1 MTNINFDIPKSSFVS
16 IKVYDI
22 TGKEVE
28 TLVNENMQA
37 GKYQTQ
43 WNGSIYSSGVYFYKM
58 IVRHGGS
65 STGEFTDTKRMIMI
79 K

>member
-1 MTNINFDIPKSSFVS
+1 MS

-43 WNGSIYSSGVYFYKM
+43 WNGSMYSSGVYFYK
-58 IVRHGGS
+58 I
-65 STGEFTDTKRMIMI
+65 TAGEFNETKRMILI